1 MWCYGW
7 WIPDHTSQKQHG
19 IQLCCNI
26 GECPVKILIE
36 IISEYNLS
44 AVCSLRIKKLRLFL
58 YNFMKGFW
66 KSRGKKYLVL
76 YDSKQTNKKK
86 NKKNFTLQFLTGGSS
101 EREINKKNCHR
112 RIIWY
117 ILSSNSKKISLNMSL
132 YAFSHSFTHAQFKVN
147 CEMLVMS

>member
-1 MWCYGW
+1 M
-7 WIPDHTSQKQHG
+7 
-19 IQLCCNI
+19 
-26 GECPVKILIE
+26 IE

-112 RIIWY
+112 RII
-117 ILSSNSKKISLNMSL
+117 
-132 YAFSHSFTHAQFKVN
+132 
-147 CEMLVMS
+147 